1 MNPPIILASVSPR
14 RSHLFRDLG
23 IPFTVVAPTGVD
35 EILTGDSPVAV
46 AETNARNK
54 ALSVA
59 ATRPTSWVI
68 GADTIV
74 VRDNIIYGK
83 PADRADALRMLGE
96 LVGHEHQVYTAV
108 YLCRKS
114 DRQEIAFCDCTRVW
128 MHPLTPAE
136 IGRYV
141 DTIHTLDKAGSYAI
155 QDGGE
160 IVVQR
165 IDGSFT
171 NVMGL
176 PMESL
181 TAALRQIGYP
191 LGNLNPPPRQ

>member
-1 MNPPIILASVSPR
+1 MTQPIILASVSPR
-14 RSHLFRDLG
+14 RSQLFRELG
-23 IPFTVVAPTGVD
+23 VPFEVIAPVGVE
-35 EILTGDSPVAV
+35 EILDGASPVDV

-54 ALSVA
+54 AVSVA
-59 ATRPTSWVI
+59 ATRTASWVM

-96 LVGHEHQVYTAV
+96 LVGRSHDVYTAV
-108 YLCRKS
+108 CLCRQA
-114 DRQEIAFCDCTRVW
+114 DHRIETFCERTRVW

-136 IGRYV
+136 IARYV
-141 DTIHTLDKAGSYAI
+141 DTVHTLDKAGSYAI

-160 IVVQR
+160 IIVDR
-165 IDGSFT
+165 IEGSFT

-176 PMESL
+176 PMEAL
-181 TAALRQIGYP
+181 RAALQR
-191 LGNLNPPPRQ
+191 NLIMG